1 MRRLFH
7 YKTSSA
13 KMIEKIYIPT
23 ACRVDNQVTYNNLP
37 KELQEKV
44 VFVVQEW
51 ERDQYQYDAEYIVLP
66 PEIKIGAKNALS
78 RTRKIIYHI
87 AKNERYAM
95 LDDDLHFKRRN
106 SKYWNGVS
114 NMEKSSRICT
124 EDDVREM
131 FETYDKWL
139 DNGVTFCGCAQQNNP
154 PFGNVSEDNRAMSSC
169 YWINGADWADKID
182 EMRLDETRVAQ
193 DVLLIIGLLSRGF
206 RNRVSNEF
214 IFANQSIASKKETS
228 IHWDQ
233 TEFDEVHEN
242 HKLIESM
249 YPKYFKILYD
259 ENGDRVP
266 GGFRDFGKTSVKWSQ
281 SYKDSQVNTLF

>member
-1 MRRLFH
+1 
-7 YKTSSA
+7 
-13 KMIEKIYIPT
+13 MIEKIYIPT
-23 ACRVDNQVTYNNLP
+23 ACRVNNQVTYNNLP

-51 ERDQYQYDAEYIVLP
+51 ERDQYHYDAEYIVLP

-78 RTRKIIYHI
+78 RTRKIIYNI

-249 YPKYFKILYD
+249 YPKYFKIIYD

-281 SYKDSQVNTLF
+281 AYKDSQVNTLF

>member
-1 MRRLFH
+1 MRKEFH
-7 YKTSSA
+7 CKTSSA

-23 ACRVDNQVTYNNLP
+23 ACRVNNQVTYNNLP

-51 ERDQYQYDAEYIVLP
+51 ERDQYHYDAEYIVLP

-78 RTRKIIYHI
+78 RTRKIIYNI

>member
-1 MRRLFH
+1 
-7 YKTSSA
+7 
-13 KMIEKIYIPT
+13 MIEKIYIPT

-44 VFVVQEW
+44 VFVVQDW

-78 RTRKIIYHI
+78 RTRKIIYNI
-87 AKNERYAM
+87 AKDERYAM

-106 SKYWNGVS
+106 SKYWNGIS
-114 NMEKSSRICT
+114 NMEMSSRVCT

-154 PFGNVSEDNRAMSSC
+154 PFSNVSEDNRAMSSC

-214 IFANQSIASKKETS
+214 IFANQSIASNKETS

>member
-1 MRRLFH
+1 
-7 YKTSSA
+7 
-13 KMIEKIYIPT
+13 MIEKIYIPT
-23 ACRVDNQVTYNNLP
+23 ACRVNNQVTYNNLP

-51 ERDQYQYDAEYIVLP
+51 ERDQYHYDAEYIVLP

-78 RTRKIIYHI
+78 RTRKIIYNI

-106 SKYWNGVS
+106 SKYWNGIS

-249 YPKYFKILYD
+249 YPKYFKIIYD

-281 SYKDSQVNTLF
+281 AYKDSQVNTLF

>member
-1 MRRLFH
+1 
-7 YKTSSA
+7 
-13 KMIEKIYIPT
+13 MIEKIYIPT
-23 ACRVDNQVTYNNLP
+23 ACRVNNQVTYNNLP

-51 ERDQYQYDAEYIVLP
+51 ERDQYHYDAEYIVLP

-78 RTRKIIYHI
+78 RTRKIIYNI

-106 SKYWNGVS
+106 SKYWNGIS

-281 SYKDSQVNTLF
+281 AYKDSQVNTLF